1 MELALAALAA
11 VATVAI
17 VVVGLGLL
25 VVFAPTLRAA
35 LTRAAGAV
43 HDVACDLIGSGFVTG
58 TGTRSGRR
66 GPRSGW
72 YRPVPEHKSK
82 IR

>member
-58 TGTRSGRR
+58 TRR